1 MMYVSYITET
11 GTIREADNFKMVFQ
25 GALTEA
31 KGYLMDH
38 PLRTVLIRLTRAEEI
53 IDHYDGIYIH
63 TERVNE
69 DTVASV
75 CVSRTGYTVCLASG
89 CIYDIDKEGR

>member
-11 GTIREADNFKMVFQ
+11 GTIRESDNFKSVFQ

-31 KGYLMDH
+31 RGYIDDYPMA
-38 PLRTVLIRLTRAEEI
+38 TVIIRLTRADDI
-53 IDHYDGIYIH
+53 IEHYDGIYVH

-69 DTVASV
+69 ETVAFV
-75 CVSRTGYTVCLASG
+75 AVSCTGYTVCLSSG
-89 CIYDIDKEGR
+89 GIYDIDKEGK